1 MKIQN
6 GQPPP
11 IMKPLLYGVM
21 AYESASVAK
30 IAKEKWDYRGGSHPC
45 QDAANVRVNDP
56 LAVGIEELKGF
67 FSRVPCEGATKGMKK
82 EKEQK

>member
-1 MKIQN
+1 MKHQRRARLVGCSGRI
-6 GQPPP
+6 
-11 IMKPLLYGVM
+11 
-21 AYESASVAK
+21 
-30 IAKEKWDYRGGSHPC
+30 RGGSHPC

-67 FSRVPCEGATKGMKK
+67 FPRVPDEGATKGVKK

>member
-1 MKIQN
+1 M
-6 GQPPP
+6 GCSGR
-11 IMKPLLYGVM
+11 M
-21 AYESASVAK
+21 
-30 IAKEKWDYRGGSHPC
+30 RGGSHPC

-67 FSRVPCEGATKGMKK
+67 FSRVPGEGATKGMKK